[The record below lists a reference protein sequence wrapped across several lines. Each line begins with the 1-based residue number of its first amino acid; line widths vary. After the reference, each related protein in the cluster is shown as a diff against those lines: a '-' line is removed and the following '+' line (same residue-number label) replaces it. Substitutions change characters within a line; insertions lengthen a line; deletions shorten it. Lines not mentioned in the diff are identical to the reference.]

1 VDGGRLSAAVLV
13 LAGSLFGKKTILSP
27 NEGARGGFDA
37 DGDEMSSDTSVTSVQ
52 IFGQEYKI
60 RGFEDRSYVERVA
73 GYVDEKMKEL
83 ARNSSSLPQERLAV
97 LAALNIADELLQE
110 TRRSTETLLS
120 IEKRTDEMIARLDG
134 CLLSER

>member
-1 VDGGRLSAAVLV
+1 VKGRRLSAAVCV
-13 LAGSLFGKKTILSP
+13 LAGSLSGKKTNLGP
-27 NEGARGGFDA
+27 NGSVRGGIGA
-37 DGDEMSSDTSVTSVQ
+37 DGDEMSGDTSVTSVQ

-110 TRRSTETLLS
+110 TRKGAETLLS

>member
-1 VDGGRLSAAVLV
+1 
-13 LAGSLFGKKTILSP
+13 
-27 NEGARGGFDA
+27 
-37 DGDEMSSDTSVTSVQ
+37 MSEDTSVTSVQ

-60 RGFEDRSYVERVA
+60 RGFEDKSYVERVA

-97 LAALNIADELLQE
+97 LAAINIADELLQE
-110 TRRSTETLLS
+110 ARRGTDTLLS
-120 IEKRTDEMIARLDG
+120 IEKRADEMIARLER

>member
-1 VDGGRLSAAVLV
+1 V
-13 LAGSLFGKKTILSP
+13 LAESLSGKKTILSP
-27 NEGARGGFDA
+27 NDDAHHGNDA
-37 DGDEMSSDTSVTSVQ
+37 DGDEMSEDTSVTSVQ

-60 RGFEDRSYVERVA
+60 RGFEDKSYVERVA

-110 TRRSTETLLS
+110 ASRGTETLLS
-120 IEKRTDEMIARLDG
+120 IEKRADEMIARLDR

>member
-1 VDGGRLSAAVLV
+1 M
-13 LAGSLFGKKTILSP
+13 LAESLFDKKTILSP
-27 NEGARGGFDA
+27 NDDAYHGSDA
-37 DGDEMSSDTSVTSVQ
+37 DGDEMSEDTSVTSVQ

-60 RGFEDRSYVERVA
+60 RGFEDKSYVERVA

-110 TRRSTETLLS
+110 ARRGTDTLLS
-120 IEKRTDEMIARLDG
+120 IEKRADEMIARLDR

>member
-1 VDGGRLSAAVLV
+1 VEGWRLSAVVLV
-13 LAGSLFGKKTILSP
+13 LAGSLSGKKTILSP

-60 RGFEDRSYVERVA
+60 RGFEDKSYVERVA

-120 IEKRTDEMIARLDG
+120 IERRTDEMIARLDG